1 MQKDKLETPRLS
13 IVPISINHI
22 SSNYINW
29 LNDEVVYKY
38 LETRGGYSIE
48 MLNQYIKDM
57 IDKNVYMWGIHLK
70 NSNKHIGNIK
80 IDPINQKHGFGEYGI
95 LIGDKEAW
103 GKGYAKE
110 ASMAIIDYFFNKHLF
125 LRKITL
131 GVIAEN
137 KNAVELYQKI
147 GFIVEGIYRKHVNYD
162 GEYYDI
168 IRMAIFNPRY
178 KYDK

>member
-1 MQKDKLETPRLS
+1 M
-13 IVPISINHI
+13 
-22 SSNYINW
+22 
-29 LNDEVVYKY
+29 
-38 LETRGGYSIE
+38 
-48 MLNQYIKDM
+48 
-57 IDKNVYMWGIHLK
+57 
-70 NSNKHIGNIK
+70 
-80 IDPINQKHGFGEYGI
+80 
-95 LIGDKEAW
+95 

-147 GFIVEGIYRKHVNYD
+147 GFIVEGIYRKHLNHD